1 MAPLSPLTVP
11 NSPTHSSRCAPESD
25 TATVSYSLNAAITRS
40 SMALHPDLLDKHL
53 LLLSRPAILNPL
65 LAFPMYVRYTLLH
78 IRGKPPV
85 LAQREVRRGRVI
97 ATDQSRAQIVWKIPG
112 SCLDSN
118 GSSVTPALHL
128 ILSPFVLTATTSSL
142 VASKRLQTILWRRY
156 TWWSPFIWKYGRKV
170 SRFKV
175 DRRISVK
182 DVDKSI
188 SCVVL
193 LQRLAKGGVPIAA

>member
-78 IRGKPPV
+78 LRG
-85 LAQREVRRGRVI
+85 ERR
-97 ATDQSRAQIVWKIPG
+97 
-112 SCLDSN
+112 
-118 GSSVTPALHL
+118 ALPRR
-128 ILSPFVLTATTSSL
+128 S
-142 VASKRLQTILWRRY
+142 AS
-156 TWWSPFIWKYGRKV
+156 G
-170 SRFKV
+170 KV
-175 DRRISVK
+175 DACSDRLSETLDTRVNPLSLTYFLSLTTRRQSSTNI
-182 DVDKSI
+182 
-188 SCVVL
+188 
-193 LQRLAKGGVPIAA
+193 